1 MRYSA
6 LVNGEYVIGAN
17 NIKTLKRKA
26 SMICN
31 KDQDSSDE
39 MVVEGLGKRN
49 RPVLFLRSSSKSYR
63 GKTQFSD
70 WK

>member
-6 LVNGEYVIGAN
+6 LVNGRYVIAAN

-31 KDQDSSDE
+31 KDHNNMDE
-39 MVVEGLGKRN
+39 MIIEGLGKRN
-49 RPVLFLRSSSKSYR
+49 RPVLLSRSVSDSYV
-63 GKTQFSD
+63 TD
-70 WK
+70 WR

>member
-6 LVNGEYVIGAN
+6 LVNGRYVVAAN

-31 KDQDSSDE
+31 KMHDPIDE
-39 MVVEGLGKRN
+39 MLIEGLAGRN
-49 RPVLFLRSSSKSYR
+49 RPVLFSRSSDATSN
-63 GKTQFSD
+63 GKTWHGD
-70 WK
+70 WN